1 MADKAF
7 DPDDELNNDLAR
19 TTGDLIEG
27 SKQLLAELD
36 RELRRRRPSL
46 GDDHRQ
52 RRSA

>member
-19 TTGDLIEG
+19 TTDDLIEG
-27 SKQLLAELD
+27 SKRLLAELD
-36 RELRRRRPSL
+36 RELSRRRPL
-46 GDDHRQ
+46 GADRHEQ